1 MHINGG
7 ELTTGA
13 YDELVRHSI
22 TKLSSYHFVSSEKN
36 KAILIQMGE
45 EKNIFNVGHLVYE
58 NVKNTKIL
66 NKKTLEKKL
75 SIKF

>member
-1 MHINGG
+1 
-7 ELTTGA
+7 
-13 YDELVRHSI
+13 
-22 TKLSSYHFVSSEKN
+22 
-36 KAILIQMGE
+36 MGE

-75 SIKF
+75 SIKFLKKCSFILSPCDFFT